1 MLAPSL
7 SRLVSQTSAQPLMAA
22 HLIRRQHRAR
32 HPDKAWCSML
42 RHEMHRLAA
51 AAAAVPIPALGQRR
65 GGLLKSSLFI
75 VTLQKTRS
83 ASLR

>member
-1 MLAPSL
+1 
-7 SRLVSQTSAQPLMAA
+7 MAA
-22 HLIRRQHRAR
+22 HLIRPQHRAR

-51 AAAAVPIPALGQRR
+51 PAVPVPALGQRR
-65 GGLLKSSLFI
+65 GGLLKSSLVI